1 MLMLML
7 MLLLMLTL
15 YIYIT
20 IKNKYLNKLN
30 VFKMYKVN
38 VNVIVNVNN
47 IYCTIKNIC
56 TLNLKC

>member
-38 VNVIVNVNN
+38 VNVNN